1 MTARKKPRSEA
12 MGRERAGED
21 LYKDNKTSNKPRDF
35 LSFVSLLLILI
46 LTNSSDIAFDVKG

>member
-1 MTARKKPRSEA
+1 

-46 LTNSSDIAFDVKG
+46 LTNSSDVAFDVKG